1 MTTVYLGADPELF
14 LTIGG
19 KFISAAGLF
28 PGTKN
33 EPFKIDKGAVQ
44 VDGNALEFNIDPATS
59 EDEFNHHFEVV
70 LKQLDGMVKLVDK
83 DIKMEFTPIAEF
95 DKEDWNRIPES
106 AKELGCSPDY
116 NINGQEN
123 PNPSDKIYN
132 IPVRTAAGHIHIG
145 WGNHLDISTGTSHF
159 EDCIYVAKKFHVSG
173 LFKPETDEEHKRLEY
188 YGMHGSFRPKP
199 YGVELRSPSNR
210 WVPHEITR
218 RKMFN
223 DVRSNVKHFMG
234 I

>member
-1 MTTVYLGADPELF
+1 MTTVYIGSDPELF
-14 LTIGG
+14 LTLGG

-44 VDGNALEFNIDPATS
+44 VDGNALEFNIHPAST
-59 EDEFNHHFEVV
+59 EDEFNSNIETV
-70 LKQLDGMVKLVDK
+70 LKQLDEMVKLVDK
-83 DIKMEFTPIAEF
+83 DIKMEFVPVAEF
-95 DKEDWNRIPES
+95 NKEDWERLPEY

-116 NINGQEN
+116 NIKGEVN

-132 IPVRTAAGHIHIG
+132 TPVRTAAGHIHLG
-145 WGNHLDISTGTSHF
+145 WGQNLDIATGTSHF
-159 EDCIYVAKKFHVSG
+159 DDCVYVAKKFHVSG
-173 LFKPETDEEHKRLEY
+173 LFQPETKEEYARLEY
-188 YGMHGSFRPKP
+188 YGMNGSFRPKS

-223 DVRSNVKHFMG
+223 DVRSNVKLFMG